1 MTEAYLLVATGLLL
15 TIAVAL
21 WRILRGPDPADRMMA
36 AQLVGTSGIAII
48 LLLTVSEDEWA
59 MLDVALVLA
68 LLAALSVVAFAKSV
82 SRVGYGDPEDDLA
95 SDEPSAD
102 QNSGLGERDGIHGEL
117 TGTPTRA
124 RR

>member
-1 MTEAYLLVATGLLL
+1 MVATGLLL

-48 LLLTVSEDEWA
+48 LLLAASEEQWA

-82 SRVGYGDPEDDLA
+82 SLVGYGDPEDDFDNDEQQSGQSNRA
-95 SDEPSAD
+95 SETDGNAA
-102 QNSGLGERDGIHGEL
+102 GLSRAP
-117 TGTPTRA
+117 TGNRN
-124 RR
+124 